1 MTRRSN
7 EMPPEQQ
14 AERLF
19 LITQR
24 VGFALWQLQELEGVA
39 AHYVVLVT
47 QARKGMG
54 SEAGMALLGPVLR
67 LPFGGIL
74 NMITNAGL
82 LDADLQTR
90 FKKILGERNWLV
102 HKSCSTS
109 RDARFSDPGTDKVV
123 ERVDALA
130 EEARSLLQVL
140 GLQIEGYVREQG
152 VSMKDV
158 DERASALLEQWHA
171 SDES

>member
-1 MTRRSN
+1 
-7 EMPPEQQ
+7 MPPEQK

-47 QARKGMG
+47 EAKKGME
-54 SEAGMALLGPVLR
+54 SEAGMVLLGPVLR
-67 LPFGGIL
+67 LPFGATLKKI
-74 NMITNAGL
+74 MNAGL
-82 LDADLQTR
+82 LDADLETR
-90 FKKILGERNWLV
+90 FKRILGERNWLV

-109 RDARFSDPGTDKVV
+109 RVARFSDPGTDKVV

-130 EEARSLLQVL
+130 EEARSLLQIL
-140 GLQIEGYVREQG
+140 GSKIEGYVREQG
-152 VSMKDV
+152 VSMNDI

-171 SDES
+171 LDEP